1 MKGTVYKTENGW
13 VVKQIV
19 AEGPDAKL
27 INQYLLHPDNVK
39 EINEWAQIFDNI
51 EGRIASDPEVEF
63 EIIHCIPKDLEPTR
77 GETLAFESIKYAKL
91 IHETTR

>member
-1 MKGTVYKTENGW
+1 MKGTLHKINRGW
-13 VVKQIV
+13 VVKQLV

-39 EINEWAQIFDNI
+39 EINEWSQMFDNI
-51 EGRIASDPEVEF
+51 EGRIASSPEVEF
-63 EIIHCIPKDLEPTR
+63 EIIENQGEPLGR
-77 GETLAFESIKYAKL
+77 GEQPYKQYAKL